1 MQRCAPTSEH
11 LDCCAV
17 SALDRAALE
26 LGSAVRLHEDA
37 TLGTVTYHTALESAR
52 RAAAHFH
59 RSAGKK
65 AALCED
71 RVRPAD
77 AEAAAIIE
85 ASGSGATSDK
95 PGLSKN
101 AKIGLGVGAGVAL
114 LAAVSIFR

>member
-11 LDCCAV
+11 LDRCAV

-37 TLGTVTYHTALESAR
+37 TLGTATYDTALESAR

-77 AEAAAIIE
+77 AEAAAPHE
-85 ASGSGATSDK
+85 RRVADGCMRSAAHGKARVAATA
-95 PGLSKN
+95 PN
-101 AKIGLGVGAGVAL
+101 H
-114 LAAVSIFR
+114 AVSDL